1 MTGFG
6 KNAQVFI
13 GDIPVMTESNTP
25 TAATSTGI
33 PGCFNNTGSLA
44 TSSYHGRGATVTAA
58 TTIGARVHGCGKN
71 AQVWNGDGP
80 VTDRTTPTAATST
93 GIPGW
98 LRNTGSLA
106 TSLIHGSR
114 AGQHTDT
121 NGSGKNAQV
130 WSRPAIESTK
140 QTAAGSTGTESQ
152 DGRILGHLQ
161 RFNTTNCL
169 TECHNEWEP
178 TGGWDGCYNLPYHQS
193 WRQPCDWEGID
204 EEDSYVFL
212 HPFRH
217 EYLWITEWE
226 KTNCFNPQDP
236 FRQGSKQFAQAA
248 PDKRQHGFGHTHISP
263 GLAPDGG
270 TPFINI

>member
-1 MTGFG
+1 
-6 KNAQVFI
+6 
-13 GDIPVMTESNTP
+13 MTERP
-25 TAATSTGI
+25 RLTAAIGTLKPSTGVN
-33 PGCFNNTGSLA
+33 FGSLA
-44 TSSYHGRGATVTAA
+44 TSSVHGGGATAA
-58 TTIGARVHGCGKN
+58 TTIGARIHGCGKN

-161 RFNTTNCL
+161 RFQYNKLSNGMPQRVGTD
-169 TECHNEWEP
+169 WRV
-178 TGGWDGCYNLPYHQS
+178 GWL
-193 WRQPCDWEGID
+193 
-204 EEDSYVFL
+204 L
-212 HPFRH
+212 
-217 EYLWITEWE
+217 
-226 KTNCFNPQDP
+226 
-236 FRQGSKQFAQAA
+236 
-248 PDKRQHGFGHTHISP
+248 
-263 GLAPDGG
+263 
-270 TPFINI
+270 